1 MKKGIS
7 HILVIMALL
16 FAAGCS
22 KDAADNAESAQE
34 PQPASLKVVGLTRA
48 ISGNTDWDDIHIY
61 LTSSGTQVAEGKF
74 GYASDTK
81 EWSTHLKLKSGAG
94 TFRLYGFMPDD
105 PSLTASLQ
113 NVNAAGAEI
122 ILENVNPLTTNDYCV
137 ITGVR
142 QVENETD
149 MTATTRGTF
158 SFDYDSNH
166 QNYINLFL
174 DHLMSRLV
182 FNMKISPTYDAVR
195 TIKVK
200 KMTLKLADIS
210 SMRVTVTFSDNHGI
224 SAISYIPTG
233 AAENSCIIENEEKT
247 LTTSPAAICTGY
259 MVPDNVFINK
269 LELKTEFEVYNKKGD
284 KIAERTAVNKLTEP
298 LAELQRG
305 EERTLLLTIDPSY
318 LYVLSDPDLDNPT
331 IKLIIDN

>member
-1 MKKGIS
+1 
-7 HILVIMALL
+7 MALL

-48 ISGNTDWDDIHIY
+48 TSGNTDWDDIHIY

-74 GYASDTK
+74 GYANDTK

-113 NVNAAGAEI
+113 NVTAVNAQI
-122 ILENVNPLTTNDYCV
+122 KLENVNPLTTKDYCV
-137 ITGVR
+137 VTGVR
-142 QVENETD
+142 QVE
-149 MTATTRGTF
+149 TASDHTSATRGMF
-158 SFDYDSNH
+158 SFDYYSYR

-233 AAENSCIIENEEKT
+233 AAANSCIIENEEKT

-269 LELKTEFEVYNKKGD
+269 LELETEFEVYNKKGN

-331 IKLIIDN
+331 ITIDN

>member
-48 ISGNTDWDDIHIY
+48 TSGNTDWDDIHIY

-113 NVNAAGAEI
+113 NVTTVDAQI
-122 ILENVNPLTTNDYCV
+122 KLENVNPLTTIDYCV
-137 ITGVR
+137 VTGVR
-142 QVENETD
+142 QVE
-149 MTATTRGTF
+149 TASDHTSATRGMF
-158 SFDYDSNH
+158 SFDYYSYR

-182 FNMKISPTYDAVR
+182 FNMKISHTYDAVR

-210 SMRVTVTFSDNHGI
+210 SMSVTVTFSDNHGI
-224 SAISYIPTG
+224 SAISYFPTG
-233 AAENSCIIENEEKT
+233 AAANSCIIENEEKT

-269 LELKTEFEVYNKKGD
+269 LELETEFEVYNKKGN

-331 IKLIIDN
+331 ITIDN

>member
-48 ISGNTDWDDIHIY
+48 TSGNTDWDDIHIY

-74 GYASDTK
+74 GYANDTK

-113 NVNAAGAEI
+113 NVTAVNAQI
-122 ILENVNPLTTNDYCV
+122 KLENVNPLTTKDYCV
-137 ITGVR
+137 VTGVR
-142 QVENETD
+142 QVE
-149 MTATTRGTF
+149 TASDHTSATRGMF
-158 SFDYDSNH
+158 SFDYYSYR

-233 AAENSCIIENEEKT
+233 AAANSCIIENEEKT

-269 LELKTEFEVYNKKGD
+269 LELETEFEVYNKKGN

-331 IKLIIDN
+331 ITIDN

>member
-1 MKKGIS
+1 MIKSYKLRRFLSNTFIYVLLAVLGLIWVSPLVYLVLHSFRDEGLAYVSYLIPKK
-7 HILVIMALL
+7 L
-16 FAAGCS
+16 
-22 KDAADNAESAQE
+22 
-34 PQPASLKVVGLTRA
+34 
-48 ISGNTDWDDIHIY
+48 
-61 LTSSGTQVAEGKF
+61 
-74 GYASDTK
+74 
-81 EWSTHLKLKSGAG
+81 
-94 TFRLYGFMPDD
+94 
-105 PSLTASLQ
+105 
-113 NVNAAGAEI
+113 
-122 ILENVNPLTTNDYCV
+122 
-137 ITGVR
+137 
-142 QVENETD
+142 
-149 MTATTRGTF
+149 
-158 SFDYDSNH
+158 SF

-210 SMRVTVTFSDNHGI
+210 SMSVTVTFSDNHGI
-224 SAISYIPTG
+224 SAISYLPTG
-233 AAENSCIIENEEKT
+233 AAANSCIIENEEKT

-269 LELKTEFEVYNKKGD
+269 LELETEFEVYNKKGN

-331 IKLIIDN
+331 ITIDN

>member
-22 KDAADNAESAQE
+22 KDAADNTESAQE
-34 PQPASLKVVGLTRA
+34 SQPASLKVVGLTRA
-48 ISGNTDWDDIHIY
+48 TSGNTDWDDIHIY

-113 NVNAAGAEI
+113 NVTAVDAQI
-122 ILENVNPLTTNDYCV
+122 KLENVNPLTTIDYCV
-137 ITGVR
+137 VTGVR
-142 QVENETD
+142 QVE
-149 MTATTRGTF
+149 TASDHTSATRGMF
-158 SFDYDSNH
+158 SFDYDSYR

-233 AAENSCIIENEEKT
+233 AAANSCIIENEEKT

-269 LELKTEFEVYNKKGD
+269 L
-284 KIAERTAVNKLTEP
+284 
-298 LAELQRG
+298 
-305 EERTLLLTIDPSY
+305 
-318 LYVLSDPDLDNPT
+318 
-331 IKLIIDN
+331 

>member
-34 PQPASLKVVGLTRA
+34 SQPASLKVVGLTRA
-48 ISGNTDWDDIHIY
+48 TSGNTDWDDIHIY

-81 EWSTHLKLKSGAG
+81 EWSTHLKLKSGSG

-113 NVNAAGAEI
+113 NVTAVDAQI
-122 ILENVNPLTTNDYCV
+122 KLENVNPLTTIDYCV
-137 ITGVR
+137 VTGVR
-142 QVENETD
+142 QVE
-149 MTATTRGTF
+149 TASDHTSATRGMF
-158 SFDYDSNH
+158 SFDYYSYR

-233 AAENSCIIENEEKT
+233 AAANSCIIENEEKT

-269 LELKTEFEVYNKKGD
+269 LELETEFEVYNKKGN

-331 IKLIIDN
+331 ITIDN

>member
-48 ISGNTDWDDIHIY
+48 TSGNTDWDDIHIY

-149 MTATTRGTF
+149 MTAATRGTF

-210 SMRVTVTFSDNHGI
+210 SMSVTVTFSDNHGI

-233 AAENSCIIENEEKT
+233 AAANSCIIENEEKT

-269 LELKTEFEVYNKKGD
+269 LELETEFEVYNKKGD

-331 IKLIIDN
+331 ITIN

>member
-48 ISGNTDWDDIHIY
+48 TSGNTDWDDIHIY

-113 NVNAAGAEI
+113 NVTTVDAQI
-122 ILENVNPLTTNDYCV
+122 KLENVNPLTTIDYCV
-137 ITGVR
+137 VTGVR
-142 QVENETD
+142 QVE
-149 MTATTRGTF
+149 TASDHTSATRGMF
-158 SFDYDSNH
+158 SFDYYSYR

-210 SMRVTVTFSDNHGI
+210 SMSVTVTFSDNHGI

-233 AAENSCIIENEEKT
+233 AAANSCIIENEEKT

-269 LELKTEFEVYNKKGD
+269 LELETEFEVYNKKGN

-331 IKLIIDN
+331 ITIDN

>member
-34 PQPASLKVVGLTRA
+34 SQPASLKVVGLTRA
-48 ISGNTDWDDIHIY
+48 TSGNTDWDDIHIY

-74 GYASDTK
+74 GYANDTK

-113 NVNAAGAEI
+113 NVTTVDAQI
-122 ILENVNPLTTNDYCV
+122 KLENVNPLTTIDYCV
-137 ITGVR
+137 VTGVR
-142 QVENETD
+142 QVE
-149 MTATTRGTF
+149 TASDHTSATRGMF
-158 SFDYDSNH
+158 SFDYYSYR

-210 SMRVTVTFSDNHGI
+210 SMSVTVTFSDNHGI
-224 SAISYIPTG
+224 SAISYLPTG
-233 AAENSCIIENEEKT
+233 AAANSCIIENEEKT

-269 LELKTEFEVYNKKGD
+269 LELETEFEVYNKKGD
-284 KIAERTAVNKLTEP
+284 KIDERTAVNKLTEP

-331 IKLIIDN
+331 ITIDN

>member
-22 KDAADNAESAQE
+22 KDAADNTESAQE
-34 PQPASLKVVGLTRA
+34 SQPASLKVVGLTRA
-48 ISGNTDWDDIHIY
+48 TSGNTDWDDIHIY

-113 NVNAAGAEI
+113 NVTAVDAQI
-122 ILENVNPLTTNDYCV
+122 KLENVNPLTTIDYCV
-137 ITGVR
+137 VTGVR
-142 QVENETD
+142 QVE
-149 MTATTRGTF
+149 TASDHTSATRGMF
-158 SFDYDSNH
+158 SFDYDSYR

-233 AAENSCIIENEEKT
+233 AAANSCIIENEEKT

-269 LELKTEFEVYNKKGD
+269 
-284 KIAERTAVNKLTEP
+284 TAVNKLTEP

-331 IKLIIDN
+331 IKIN

>member
-34 PQPASLKVVGLTRA
+34 SQPASLKVVGLTRA
-48 ISGNTDWDDIHIY
+48 TSGNTDWDDIHIY

-113 NVNAAGAEI
+113 NVTTVDAQI
-122 ILENVNPLTTNDYCV
+122 KLENVNPLTTIDYCV
-137 ITGVR
+137 VTGVR
-142 QVENETD
+142 QVE
-149 MTATTRGTF
+149 TASDHTSATRGMF
-158 SFDYDSNH
+158 SFDYYSYR

-210 SMRVTVTFSDNHGI
+210 SMSVTVTFSDNHGI

-233 AAENSCIIENEEKT
+233 AAANSCIIENEEKT

-269 LELKTEFEVYNKKGD
+269 LELETEFEVYNKKGD

-331 IKLIIDN
+331 ITIDN

>member
-22 KDAADNAESAQE
+22 KDAAD
-34 PQPASLKVVGLTRA
+34 
-48 ISGNTDWDDIHIY
+48 NTDWDDIHIY

-113 NVNAAGAEI
+113 NVTPVDAQI
-122 ILENVNPLTTNDYCV
+122 KLENVNPLTTIDYCV
-137 ITGVR
+137 VTGVR
-142 QVENETD
+142 QVE
-149 MTATTRGTF
+149 TASDHTSATRGMF
-158 SFDYDSNH
+158 SFDYYSYR

-210 SMRVTVTFSDNHGI
+210 SMSVTVTFSDNHGI
-224 SAISYIPTG
+224 SAISYLPTG
-233 AAENSCIIENEEKT
+233 AAANSCIIENEEKT

-269 LELKTEFEVYNKKGD
+269 LELETEFEVYNKKGN

-331 IKLIIDN
+331 ITIDN

>member
-22 KDAADNAESAQE
+22 KDAADNTESAQE
-34 PQPASLKVVGLTRA
+34 SQPASLKVVGLTRA
-48 ISGNTDWDDIHIY
+48 TSGNTDWDDIHIY

-113 NVNAAGAEI
+113 NVTAVDAQI
-122 ILENVNPLTTNDYCV
+122 KLENVNPLTTIDYCV
-137 ITGVR
+137 VTGVR
-142 QVENETD
+142 QVE
-149 MTATTRGTF
+149 TASDHTSATRGMF
-158 SFDYDSNH
+158 SFDYYSYR

-210 SMRVTVTFSDNHGI
+210 SMSVTVTFSDNHGI
-224 SAISYIPTG
+224 SAISYLPTG
-233 AAENSCIIENEEKT
+233 AAANSCIIENEEKT

-269 LELKTEFEVYNKKGD
+269 LELETEFEVYNKKGN

-331 IKLIIDN
+331 ITIDN

>member
-34 PQPASLKVVGLTRA
+34 SQPASLKVVGLTRA
-48 ISGNTDWDDIHIY
+48 TSGNTDWDDIHIY
-61 LTSSGTQVAEGKF
+61 LTSSGTKVAEGKF

-81 EWSTHLKLKSGAG
+81 EWSTHLKLKSGSG

-113 NVNAAGAEI
+113 NVTTVDAQI
-122 ILENVNPLTTNDYCV
+122 KLENVNPLTTIDYCV
-137 ITGVR
+137 VTGVR
-142 QVENETD
+142 QVE
-149 MTATTRGTF
+149 TASDHTSATRGMF
-158 SFDYDSNH
+158 SFDYYSYR

-210 SMRVTVTFSDNHGI
+210 SMSVTVTFSDNHGI
-224 SAISYIPTG
+224 SAISYLPTG
-233 AAENSCIIENEEKT
+233 AAANSCIIENEEKT

-269 LELKTEFEVYNKKGD
+269 LELETEFEVYNKKGN

-331 IKLIIDN
+331 ITIDN

>member
-22 KDAADNAESAQE
+22 KDAADHTESAQE

-48 ISGNTDWDDIHIY
+48 TSGNTDWDDIHIY

-74 GYASDTK
+74 GYANDTK

-113 NVNAAGAEI
+113 NVTTVDAQI
-122 ILENVNPLTTNDYCV
+122 KLENVNPLTTIDYCV
-137 ITGVR
+137 VTGVR
-142 QVENETD
+142 QVE
-149 MTATTRGTF
+149 TASDHTSATRGMF
-158 SFDYDSNH
+158 SFDYDSYR

-210 SMRVTVTFSDNHGI
+210 SMSVTVTFSDNHGI
-224 SAISYIPTG
+224 SAISYLPTG
-233 AAENSCIIENEEKT
+233 AAANSCIIENEEKT

-269 LELKTEFEVYNKKGD
+269 LELETEFEVYNKKGN

-331 IKLIIDN
+331 ITIDN

>member
-22 KDAADNAESAQE
+22 KDAADNTESAQE
-34 PQPASLKVVGLTRA
+34 SQPASLKVVGLTRA
-48 ISGNTDWDDIHIY
+48 TSGNTDWDDIHIY

-113 NVNAAGAEI
+113 NVTTVDAQI
-122 ILENVNPLTTNDYCV
+122 KLENVNPLTTIDYCV
-137 ITGVR
+137 VTGVR
-142 QVENETD
+142 QVE
-149 MTATTRGTF
+149 TASDHTSATRGMF
-158 SFDYDSNH
+158 SFDYDSYR

-210 SMRVTVTFSDNHGI
+210 SMSVTVTFSDNHGI
-224 SAISYIPTG
+224 SAISYLPTG
-233 AAENSCIIENEEKT
+233 VAANSCIIENEEKT

-269 LELKTEFEVYNKKGD
+269 LELETEFEVYNKKGD

-331 IKLIIDN
+331 ITIDN

>member
-22 KDAADNAESAQE
+22 KDAADNTESAQE
-34 PQPASLKVVGLTRA
+34 SQPASLKVVGLTRA
-48 ISGNTDWDDIHIY
+48 TSGNTDWDDIHIY

-81 EWSTHLKLKSGAG
+81 EWSTHLKLKSGSG

-113 NVNAAGAEI
+113 NVTTVDAQI
-122 ILENVNPLTTNDYCV
+122 KLENVNPLTTIDYCV
-137 ITGVR
+137 VTGVR
-142 QVENETD
+142 QVE
-149 MTATTRGTF
+149 TASDHTSATRGMF
-158 SFDYDSNH
+158 SFDYYSYR

-210 SMRVTVTFSDNHGI
+210 SMSVTVTFSDNHGI

-233 AAENSCIIENEEKT
+233 AAANSCIIENEEKT

-269 LELKTEFEVYNKKGD
+269 LELETEFEVYNKKGD

-331 IKLIIDN
+331 ITIDN

>member
-22 KDAADNAESAQE
+22 KDAADHTESAQE

-48 ISGNTDWDDIHIY
+48 TSGNTDWDDIHIY

-74 GYASDTK
+74 GYANDTK

-113 NVNAAGAEI
+113 NVTTVDAQI
-122 ILENVNPLTTNDYCV
+122 KLENVNPLTTIDYCV
-137 ITGVR
+137 VTGVR
-142 QVENETD
+142 QVE
-149 MTATTRGTF
+149 TASDHTSATRGMF
-158 SFDYDSNH
+158 SFDYYSYR

-210 SMRVTVTFSDNHGI
+210 SMSVTVTFSDNHGI
-224 SAISYIPTG
+224 SAISYLPTG
-233 AAENSCIIENEEKT
+233 AAANSCIIENEEKT

-269 LELKTEFEVYNKKGD
+269 LELETEFEVYNKKGN

-331 IKLIIDN
+331 ITIDN

>member
-22 KDAADNAESAQE
+22 KDAADHTESAQE

-48 ISGNTDWDDIHIY
+48 TSGNTDWDDIHIY

-74 GYASDTK
+74 GYANDTK

-113 NVNAAGAEI
+113 NVTAVDAQI
-122 ILENVNPLTTNDYCV
+122 KLENVNPLTTIDYCV
-137 ITGVR
+137 VTGVR
-142 QVENETD
+142 QVE
-149 MTATTRGTF
+149 TASDHTSATRGMF
-158 SFDYDSNH
+158 SFDYYSYR

-210 SMRVTVTFSDNHGI
+210 SMSVTVTFSDNHGI

-233 AAENSCIIENEEKT
+233 AAANSCIIENEAKT

-269 LELKTEFEVYNKKGD
+269 LELETEFEVYNKKGN

-331 IKLIIDN
+331 ITIDN

>member
-48 ISGNTDWDDIHIY
+48 TSGNTDWDDIHIY

-74 GYASDTK
+74 GYANDTK

-149 MTATTRGTF
+149 MTAATRGTF

-210 SMRVTVTFSDNHGI
+210 SMSVTVTFSDNHGI

-233 AAENSCIIENEEKT
+233 AAANSCIIENEEKT

-269 LELKTEFEVYNKKGD
+269 LELETEFEVYNKKGN

-331 IKLIIDN
+331 ITIN

>member
-22 KDAADNAESAQE
+22 KDATDNAESAQE
-34 PQPASLKVVGLTRA
+34 SQPASLKVVGLTRA
-48 ISGNTDWDDIHIY
+48 TSGNTDWDDIHIY

-74 GYASDTK
+74 GYANDTK

-113 NVNAAGAEI
+113 NVTAVDAQI
-122 ILENVNPLTTNDYCV
+122 KLENVNPLTTIDYCV
-137 ITGVR
+137 VTGVR
-142 QVENETD
+142 QVE
-149 MTATTRGTF
+149 TASDHTSATRGMF
-158 SFDYDSNH
+158 SFDYYSYR

-210 SMRVTVTFSDNHGI
+210 SMSVTVTFSDNHGI
-224 SAISYIPTG
+224 SAISYFPTG
-233 AAENSCIIENEEKT
+233 AAANFCIIENEEKT

-269 LELKTEFEVYNKKGD
+269 LELVTEFEVYNKKGN

-331 IKLIIDN
+331 ITIDN

>member
-22 KDAADNAESAQE
+22 KDAADHTESAQE

-48 ISGNTDWDDIHIY
+48 TSGNTDWDDIHIY

-113 NVNAAGAEI
+113 NVTAVDAQI
-122 ILENVNPLTTNDYCV
+122 KLENVNPLTTIDYCV
-137 ITGVR
+137 VTGVR
-142 QVENETD
+142 QVE
-149 MTATTRGTF
+149 TASDHTSATRGMF
-158 SFDYDSNH
+158 SFDYYSYR

-210 SMRVTVTFSDNHGI
+210 SMSVTVTFSDNHGI
-224 SAISYIPTG
+224 SAISYLPTG
-233 AAENSCIIENEEKT
+233 AAANSCIIENEEKT

-331 IKLIIDN
+331 ITIDN

>member
-48 ISGNTDWDDIHIY
+48 TSGNTDWDDIHIY

-74 GYASDTK
+74 GYANDTK

-149 MTATTRGTF
+149 MTAATRGTF

-224 SAISYIPTG
+224 SAISYFPTG
-233 AAENSCIIENEEKT
+233 AAANSCIIENEAKT

-269 LELKTEFEVYNKKGD
+269 LELETEFEVYNKKGN

-331 IKLIIDN
+331 ITIN

>member
-1 MKKGIS
+1 
-7 HILVIMALL
+7 
-16 FAAGCS
+16 
-22 KDAADNAESAQE
+22 
-34 PQPASLKVVGLTRA
+34 VVGLTRST
-48 ISGNTDWDDIHIY
+48 SGNTDWDDIHIY

-149 MTATTRGTF
+149 MTAATRGTF

-210 SMRVTVTFSDNHGI
+210 SMSVTVTFSDNHGI

-233 AAENSCIIENEEKT
+233 AAANSCIIENEEKT

-269 LELKTEFEVYNKKGD
+269 LKLETEFEVYNKKGD

-331 IKLIIDN
+331 ITIN